1 MNLKQVLEL
10 IADGNI
16 VALKFKDSDEI
27 IVKDYKNSDIFE
39 NFMNYKVN
47 ELNSERAINEYGDE
61 IIEITAELER

>member
-1 MNLKQVLEL
+1 MDLKQVLEL

-27 IVKDYKNSDIFE
+27 IVKDYKDSDIFE

-47 ELNSERAINEYGDE
+47 ELNSEPAINEYGDE

>member
-16 VALKFKDSDEI
+16 VALKFKDSNEI
-27 IVKDYKNSDIFE
+27 IVKDYKGSDVFE

-47 ELNSERAINEYGDE
+47 ELNSELAINEFGE
-61 IIEITAELER
+61 EAVEITAELER